1 MKKRYIYPILCFLTV
16 YFFGTAIFY
25 FCSLFITKMVYPTL
39 NDILPDLFP
48 LPNYVFEAEEYEML
62 QRVLMLP
69 TLLLCFLILARVSLF
84 FDNARFEH
92 VIRKTDG
99 MYRMKDGLKLYYSS
113 FLLSDVIISLL
124 VPVGLTLPVY
134 IYVPKKYIDMI
145 FSLFFTPAFNCY
157 RTFGY
162 VRGAVILVFT
172 TLVCRLLAGIFAT
185 RGYRA
190 RWLSSD
196 VA

>member
-1 MKKRYIYPILCFLTV
+1 MKKRYIYPALCFLTV

-25 FCSLFITKMVYPTL
+25 FCSVFVTKMAYPTL
-39 NDILPDLFP
+39 NDISPDLFP
-48 LPNYVFEAEEYEML
+48 LPNYIFEEEEYAAL
-62 QRVLMLP
+62 QKLLMLP
-69 TLLLCFLILARVSLF
+69 SLLLCFFIIARVSLF
-84 FDNARFEH
+84 FDNSRFEH
-92 VIRKTDG
+92 VISKTDG
-99 MYRMKDGLKLYYSS
+99 MYRMKEGLKLYYSS

-157 RTFGY
+157 ESFGY
-162 VRGAVILVFT
+162 VKGAVILVLV
-172 TLVCRLLAGIFAT
+172 TLVCRLLAGAFAT